1 MVSWD
6 QPRADAHQSMFTP
19 KHRQPDDVEG
29 VKLER
34 DLHDK
39 IEEELKRRRWY
50 YVHSR
55 MDKPTTTQ
63 LGVTDF
69 VIAIPATK
77 DGPAETLWLEA
88 KRHGAKLTKDQ
99 NIVRHILLASSHHH
113 EVVYSMK
120 QFIEIISK

>member
-6 QPRADAHQSMFTP
+6 QSRVDAHQAKFTP
-19 KHRQPDDVEG
+19 KHEQPAYVEG
-29 VKLER
+29 VKLEG

-39 IEEELKRRRWY
+39 IEEELKLRRIY

-55 MDKPTTTQ
+55 MDKPTTTK

-69 VIAIPATK
+69 IIAMP
-77 DGPAETLWLEA
+77 GGVTLWLEA

-99 NIVRHILLASSHHH
+99 NIVRHILLAGNHWH
-113 EVVYSMK
+113 EVVYSFK
-120 QFIEIISK
+120 QFLNIIGTMK

>member
-6 QPRADAHQSMFTP
+6 QYRVDAHQSKFTP
-19 KHRQPDDVEG
+19 AHRQPDDVQG
-29 VKLER
+29 VKMES

-39 IEEELKRRRWY
+39 IEAELKRRRWY

-55 MDKPTTTQ
+55 MDKPTTTE

-69 VIAIPATK
+69 IIAVPRL
-77 DGPAETLWLEA
+77 GAERHCRTLWLEA
-88 KRHGAKLTKDQ
+88 KRHGAKLTKEQ
-99 NIVRHILLASSHHH
+99 NIVRHILLAAGHWH

-120 QFIEIISK
+120 QFLQLL